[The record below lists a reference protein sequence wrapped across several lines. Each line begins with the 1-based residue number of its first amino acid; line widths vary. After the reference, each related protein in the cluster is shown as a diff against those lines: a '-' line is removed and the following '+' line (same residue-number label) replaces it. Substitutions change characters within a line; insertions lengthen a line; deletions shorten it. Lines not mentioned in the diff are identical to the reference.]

1 MGVEISFLIY
11 HSYSL
16 KDKRSV
22 VKSIIKK
29 MHNKHNI
36 SIAEIDKLDILNEAV
51 IGAGVV
57 SNSRKLCRQILSS
70 VVKDVENN
78 FEIEIYAVE
87 MIE

>member
-57 SNSRKLCRQILSS
+57 ANSRKLCRQILSS